1 MRRFAAAYC
10 DTLTN
15 KSGGK
20 GTDLDR
26 MAAASL
32 LYCGEMGTKI
42 GLDAVQ
48 IHGGYGYCTEYGVTR
63 HFLDQKLWEIGAGT
77 SEIRRMIIARELMRD
92 NFKSGL

>member
-1 MRRFAAAYC
+1 
-10 DTLTN
+10 
-15 KSGGK
+15 
-20 GTDLDR
+20 
-26 MAAASL
+26 
-32 LYCGEMGTKI
+32 MGTKI

-92 NFKSGL
+92 DFKSGR